1 MGRGNGEVKLA
12 VFPWVDFNTEFA
24 IAQIE
29 GAGLDAAVCINDQ
42 VGSVVENWNECLGR
56 VLGVYGVPS
65 CNIVV
70 VWAAV
75 ISRPV

>member
-12 VFPWVDFNTEFA
+12 VFPWVDFNTEFT

-42 VGSVVENWNECLGR
+42 VGSVVENWNECLG
-56 VLGVYGVPS
+56 
-65 CNIVV
+65 
-70 VWAAV
+70 
-75 ISRPV
+75 